1 MVSAT
6 AKRESAFVQRC
17 SQVMHVKN
25 STVLDFWR
33 LASIAMD
40 TERANMG
47 NAFAQ
52 LDGVPILVLL
62 ACWCQSTAHS
72 KSALYPVGT
81 MAVVLM
87 ENVFVSKD
95 GLGQTAGIQNVQL
108 TVVAMVNVALC
119 RPTVL
124 VNAHVTMVGL
134 VLLATA

>member
-1 MVSAT
+1 
-6 AKRESAFVQRC
+6 
-17 SQVMHVKN
+17 
-25 STVLDFWR
+25 
-33 LASIAMD
+33 MD